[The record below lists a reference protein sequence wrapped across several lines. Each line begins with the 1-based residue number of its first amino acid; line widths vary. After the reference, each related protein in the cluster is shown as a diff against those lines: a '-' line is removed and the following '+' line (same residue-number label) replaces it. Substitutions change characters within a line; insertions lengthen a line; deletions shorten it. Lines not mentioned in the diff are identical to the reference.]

1 MDINYSSSAAS
12 LFSCVARQPQI
23 TCDWCG
29 QAGQD
34 LRDVDTYRIPASHHQ
49 CAAEA
54 RQAARSLCVCF
65 ELQGDNDDCPIHGG
79 K

>member
-1 MDINYSSSAAS
+1 MDTYSSGAAS
-12 LFSCVARQPQI
+12 LFSCIARQPQ
-23 TCDWCG
+23 TVCDWCG
-29 QAGQD
+29 QPGQD
-34 LRDVDTYRIPASHHQ
+34 LQDVEAFLIPASHNR

-65 ELQGDNDDCPIHGG
+65 KFQGDNDDCPIHGG